1 MIEVRTLTDGGQTA
15 AEIATA
21 ISAFLDGAKETLD
34 LALYEVRLN
43 GNSAEMVREAVVDAV
58 RRGVTVRLAYN
69 VNHPGPVPVP
79 PPPETKP
86 ELLEG
91 LGVELRAIPGVPDLM
106 HHKFVVRDREAV
118 WTGSL
123 NWTEDAWT
131 RQENVVAV
139 VRSTELAHAYTLDFE
154 DLWKTGSVEGT
165 GDVEPRP
172 VPVNGV
178 DVRPWFC
185 PEYGDALAHR
195 MARKIT
201 RARRRVRIASPV
213 ISSGPILWALADVA
227 SSKQVD
233 LTGVVDHTQVEEVL
247 GQWRS
252 LAATRWKVPV
262 LRLVLS
268 SAGFTGKRSTRWSPG
283 ANHDYMHAKVAVI
296 DDVVFLGSFN
306 LSNSGETNAENTL
319 EVSDPE
325 LADRL
330 AGYIDGVRTRY
341 PAVTLTA

>member
-1 MIEVRTLTDGGQTA
+1 MIDVRTLTDGGQTA
-15 AEIATA
+15 ADIAAA
-21 ISAFLDGAKETLD
+21 ISGFLGEAKESLD
-34 LALYEVRLN
+34 LAMYEIHLN
-43 GNSAEMVREAVVDAV
+43 GSAAETVKRAVVDAV
-58 RRGVTVRLAYN
+58 QRGVTVRLVYN

-79 PPPETKP
+79 PPPQTEP

-91 LGVELRAIPGVPDLM
+91 LGAELRAIPGIPDLM
-106 HHKFVVRDREAV
+106 HHKYVVRARDTV

-131 RQENVVAV
+131 IQENVVAV
-139 VRSTELAHAYTLDFE
+139 VSSPDIAHAYTLDFE
-154 DLWKTGSVEGT
+154 DLWNTGSVEAT

-172 VPVNGV
+172 VSVDGI

-195 MARKIT
+195 MAKKIT

-233 LTGVVDHTQVEEVL
+233 LTGVVDHTQVEEVVT
-247 GQWRS
+247 QWSS
-252 LAATRWKVPV
+252 LVATRWKVPV
-262 LRLVLS
+262 LKLVLS
-268 SAGFTGKRSTRWSPG
+268 TANFTGKRSTRWAPG
-283 ANHDYMHAKVAVI
+283 AKHDYMHAKVTVI

-306 LSNSGETNAENTL
+306 LSNSGELNAENML
-319 EVSDPE
+319 EVKDAA

-330 AGYIDGVRTRY
+330 AAYVDGVRARY
-341 PAVTLTA
+341 PAVALTA

>member
-1 MIEVRTLTDGGQTA
+1 MIDVRTLTDGGQTA
-15 AEIATA
+15 ADIAAA
-21 ISAFLDGAKETLD
+21 ISGFLGEAKESLD
-34 LALYEVRLN
+34 LAMYEIHLN
-43 GNSAEMVREAVVDAV
+43 GSAAETVKRAVVDAV
-58 RRGVTVRLAYN
+58 QRGVTVRLVYN

-79 PPPETKP
+79 PPPQTEP

-91 LGVELRAIPGVPDLM
+91 LGAELRAIPGIPDLM
-106 HHKFVVRDREAV
+106 HHKYVVRDRDTV

-131 RQENVVAV
+131 IQENVVAV
-139 VRSTELAHAYTLDFE
+139 VSSPDIAHAYTLDFE
-154 DLWKTGSVEGT
+154 DLWNTGSVEAT

-172 VPVNGV
+172 VSVDGI

-195 MARKIT
+195 MAKKIT

-233 LTGVVDHTQVEEVL
+233 LTGVVDHTQVEEVVT
-247 GQWRS
+247 QWSS
-252 LAATRWKVPV
+252 LVATRWKVPV
-262 LRLVLS
+262 LKLVLS
-268 SAGFTGKRSTRWSPG
+268 TANFTGKRSTRWAPG
-283 ANHDYMHAKVAVI
+283 AKHDYMHAKVTVI

-306 LSNSGETNAENTL
+306 LSNSGELNAENML
-319 EVSDPE
+319 EVKDAA

-330 AGYIDGVRTRY
+330 AAYVDGVRARY
-341 PAVTLTA
+341 PAVALTA